1 MRLFRK
7 VKEISLSEFI
17 EKKGKYLELTD
28 LDSEPYKKEIEELDE
43 EIKRMINQGYS
54 PVKIIEEYRRMQ
66 QLYLDSSSR
75 CAEGLLF
82 MQELMK
88 DWNKKGITENK
99 HLTELSDTLK
109 EKETF
114 YQRKAN
120 AIKRKS
126 DRFWISQLANK

>member
-1 MRLFRK
+1 MGLFRK
-7 VKEISLSEFI
+7 IKEVSLSEFMERK
-17 EKKGKYLELTD
+17 EKFLGLMD

-43 EIKRMINQGYS
+43 EIKRMINQRYS

-75 CAEGLLF
+75 CAEGVLF
-82 MQELMK
+82 MQELLT

-99 HLTELSDTLK
+99 NLTELSDTLK
-109 EKETF
+109 EKEMF

-126 DRFWISQLANK
+126 DRFWSSQLAN